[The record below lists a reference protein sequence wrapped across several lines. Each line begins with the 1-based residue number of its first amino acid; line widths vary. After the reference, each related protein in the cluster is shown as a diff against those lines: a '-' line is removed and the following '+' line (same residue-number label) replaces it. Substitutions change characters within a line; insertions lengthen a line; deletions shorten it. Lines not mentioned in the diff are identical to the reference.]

1 MAGDIFRYPGK
12 NMKNIIF
19 NCTIFLLCVCA
30 RTQALGEGLWKVPI
44 SISDYINGLLNS
56 EQVLLISVSFD
67 TKEIFS
73 LERERERERG
83 IKNRQAQ
90 FKRQPGRRVKCEQ
103 NVHKLRSY

>member
-19 NCTIFLLCVCA
+19 NCTIFLLCVCVCKHWG
-30 RTQALGEGLWKVPI
+30 RGCGK
-44 SISDYINGLLNS
+44 SIFPSQIILYGLLNS

-90 FKRQPGRRVKCEQ
+90 FKRQPRRRVKCEQ